1 MKFKLNAMLSALM
14 LVATGT
20 SALAQEAPTAVP
32 NYEGPSSSLTQSVER
47 LKGVMSA
54 ISTGDQSQ
62 LSAKERSAIASAQKS
77 AAAVQ
82 QHQLDPELETQFK
95 LKAVTM
101 DQLAREVFV
110 NALPPRDR
118 AIGSSVLLGD
128 NTLPGTG
135 KLYYFVSRS
144 MPLNILKAYAL
155 DALYTGGTLVV
166 RGIRKGDTMKEYL
179 EEVVSEFNKADGNV
193 LAGME
198 INPNLYDLF
207 GVTVVPTVV
216 WTNRVGLDDIGSGCQ
231 PPVYADDA
239 PLPPPMALEGPDG
252 NPIFVEKPVCAPLPE
267 SSYYKIAGVLNTNYV
282 LDRFESAGAD
292 RESIA
297 KIRADLSRSAHM
309 VEPIPENPNAMVP
322 IDYELALGSMPEHIL
337 LDWANDLATM
347 KVKRTGWGPAFSTQ
361 GEDDAEYRQ
370 ELQQLIA
377 NGLRR

>member
-1 MKFKLNAMLSALM
+1 MKFKLNAMLSAM
-14 LVATGT
+14 LFVSTG
-20 SALAQEAPTAVP
+20 AMAQEAPKVVP
-32 NYEGPSSSLTQSVER
+32 NYDGPSSSLVQSVER

-62 LSAKERSAIASAQKS
+62 LSEKERSAIDTAQKS
-77 AAAVQ
+77 SAAVQ
-82 QHQLDPELETQFK
+82 QKQLDPATEAQFK
-95 LKAVTM
+95 LQAVTM

-118 AIGSSVLLGD
+118 ALGRSVLLGD

-166 RGIRKGDTMKEYL
+166 RGIRKGDTMKEYI

-216 WTNRVGLDDIGSGCQ
+216 WTNRAGLDDIGSGCQ
-231 PPVYADDA
+231 APVYREDA
-239 PLPPPMALEGPDG
+239 PLPPPMELEGPDG
-252 NPIFVEKPVCAPLPE
+252 NPIFVEKPLCAPLPE
-267 SSYYKIAGVLNTNYV
+267 SSYYKIAGVLNTNYI

-292 RESIA
+292 AESIA
-297 KIRADLSRSAHM
+297 KLRADLARSAHK
-309 VEPIPENPNAMVP
+309 VEPISESPNAMVP
-322 IDYELALGSMPEHIL
+322 IDYELALGDMPRHIL

-361 GEDDAEYRQ
+361 GDDDAEYRQ

-377 NGLRR
+377 NGLRRP